1 MPNGTNEKI
10 TDVDYI
16 QPGNSALIDGKWW
29 EADLDRKGEI
39 DAIFGEINYDITDK
53 ASLTVGFRKYEQS
66 VNLIASDGYYG
77 TLAFTGD
84 LPAGEFSSS
93 EKGTIPKIALQV
105 DISDDVMIYGSF
117 TEGYRPSGV
126 NRPRPNADG
135 LQVPETYNP
144 DYAFEF
150 RISLDDILIEDD
162 VRLTPANGM
171 RTPFE
176 PMIHDNDGDGWEGQ
190 LVLSATNDDMAHQ
203 TCEVWSSTWLGD
215 QATMVSTMDS
225 NPTSPVTITGLTP
238 SMIDNMFIVN
248 PPTEV
253 KQAIEESAKDDQ
265 DQDSGM
271 LDVDFLEFN
280 ELESD
285 ALKDS
290 KEDLEFSELDI
301 DLLDVDFLRDLLDVV
316 EALEKTRVVLADTQ
330 AGGGSLSGFRLKGAQ
345 VGFNKD
351 SQFNV
356 FEQDGNLVFFRSVN
370 GVINI
375 IIGAGG
381 SGFIDVIT
389 NDYEGVMQFN
399 DGDGIEIFIRQV
411 N

>member
-1 MPNGTNEKI
+1 MITRRFKLIRKI
-10 TDVDYI
+10 QLTIVSLFLSIGLASADSIGDIVESTGIGKIVRQQENISNLNNLPIQLNDVAETAMGSMLIKFLD
-16 QPGNSALIDGKWW
+16 NAELSLKEHSEVLIDEIYYDPDPNLSKMSMKFTMGTARFASGSLGLVNKANIDIQTPTATIGIRGTDFTTTID
-29 EADLDRKGEI
+29 ELGRSLIVLLPDANGSPSGEI
-39 DAIFGEINYDITDK
+39 SVTNLGGTVI
-53 ASLTVGFRKYEQS
+53 LTESY
-66 VNLIASDGYYG
+66 
-77 TLAFTGD
+77 
-84 LPAGEFSSS
+84 
-93 EKGTIPKIALQV
+93 
-105 DISDDVMIYGSF
+105 
-117 TEGYRPSGV
+117 
-126 NRPRPNADG
+126 
-135 LQVPETYNP
+135 
-144 DYAFEF
+144 
-150 RISLDDILIEDD
+150 
-162 VRLTPANGM
+162 
-171 RTPFE
+171 
-176 PMIHDNDGDGWEGQ
+176 
-190 LVLSATNDDMAHQ
+190 
-203 TCEVWSSTWLGD
+203 
-215 QATMVSTMDS
+215 QATMVSTLDS
-225 NPTSPVTITGLTP
+225 TPTTPVTINGLTP

-253 KQAIEESAKDDQ
+253 KQAIEDAATDEQ

-290 KEDLEFSELDI
+290 EKDLEFSELDI

-316 EALEKTRVVLADTQ
+316 EALERTRVSLADAQ
-330 AGGGSLSGFRLKGAQ
+330 AGSGNLSGFTLKGAA

-381 SGFIDVIT
+381 SGFIDVVT
-389 NDYEGVMQFN
+389 NDYEGIMQFN
-399 DGDGIEIFIRQV
+399 DGDGIEIYINQT

>member
-1 MPNGTNEKI
+1 MIIRQFKLIRKIQLTIVSLFLSIGLVYADPIGDIVESTGIGKIVRQNEDINVSGTMPIVLYDRAETAMGSMLIEFIDNAELALKEHTEVYIDEIYYDPDPNLSKMSMRMVMGTARFASGSKGLINKANIDIQTPTATIGIRGTDFTTTIDELGRSLIVLLPDING
-10 TDVDYI
+10 D
-16 QPGNSALIDGKWW
+16 PS
-29 EADLDRKGEI
+29 GEI
-39 DAIFGEINYDITDK
+39 SVSNMAG
-53 ASLTVGFRKYEQS
+53 TV
-66 VNLIASDGYYG
+66 
-77 TLAFTGD
+77 
-84 LPAGEFSSS
+84 
-93 EKGTIPKIALQV
+93 
-105 DISDDVMIYGSF
+105 
-117 TEGYRPSGV
+117 
-126 NRPRPNADG
+126 
-135 LQVPETYNP
+135 
-144 DYAFEF
+144 
-150 RISLDDILIEDD
+150 ILNQ
-162 VRLTPANGM
+162 PY
-171 RTPFE
+171 
-176 PMIHDNDGDGWEGQ
+176 
-190 LVLSATNDDMAHQ
+190 
-203 TCEVWSSTWLGD
+203 

-316 EALEKTRVVLADTQ
+316 EALEKTRVVLADAQ
-330 AGGGSLSGFRLKGAQ
+330 AGAGGNLSGFRLKGAQ

-356 FEQDGNLVFFRSVN
+356 FEQDGNLVFYRNVN

-381 SGFIDVIT
+381 SGFIDVAT
-389 NDYEGVMQFN
+389 NDYEGILQFN
-399 DGDGIEIFIRQV
+399 DGDGIEIYIRQT

>member
-1 MPNGTNEKI
+1 MIIRQFKLIRKIQLTIVSLFLSIGFVYSDPIGDIVESTGVGKIVRQNEDINVDGTMPIVLYDRAETAMGSMLIEFIDSAELALKEHTEVYIDEIYYDPDPNLSKMSMRMVMGTARFASGSKGLINKANIDIQTPTATIGIRGTDFTTTIDELGRSLIVLLPDING
-10 TDVDYI
+10 D
-16 QPGNSALIDGKWW
+16 PS
-29 EADLDRKGEI
+29 GEI
-39 DAIFGEINYDITDK
+39 SVSNLAG
-53 ASLTVGFRKYEQS
+53 TV
-66 VNLIASDGYYG
+66 
-77 TLAFTGD
+77 
-84 LPAGEFSSS
+84 
-93 EKGTIPKIALQV
+93 
-105 DISDDVMIYGSF
+105 
-117 TEGYRPSGV
+117 
-126 NRPRPNADG
+126 
-135 LQVPETYNP
+135 
-144 DYAFEF
+144 
-150 RISLDDILIEDD
+150 ILNQ
-162 VRLTPANGM
+162 PY
-171 RTPFE
+171 
-176 PMIHDNDGDGWEGQ
+176 
-190 LVLSATNDDMAHQ
+190 
-203 TCEVWSSTWLGD
+203 

-225 NPTSPVTITGLTP
+225 NPTSPVTISGLTP

-248 PPTEV
+248 PPSEV
-253 KQAIEESAKDDQ
+253 KQAIEDQARDEQ

-280 ELESD
+280 ELEQD

-290 KEDLEFSELDI
+290 EEDLEFSELDI

-316 EALEKTRVVLADTQ
+316 EALEKTRAVLADAQ
-330 AGGGSLSGFRLKGAQ
+330 ASGGGGLAGFRLKGASI
-345 VGFNKD
+345 GFNKD

-399 DGDGIEIFIRQV
+399 DGDGIEIYIRQV

>member
-1 MPNGTNEKI
+1 MIIRQFKLIRKIQLTIVSLFLSIGFVYSDPIGDIVESTGIGKIVRQNEDINVDGTMPIVLYDRAETAMGSMLIEFIDSAELALKEHTEVYIDEIYYDPDPNLSKMSMRMVMGTARFASGSKGLINKANIDIQTPTATIGIRGTDFTTTIDELGRSLIVLLPDING
-10 TDVDYI
+10 D
-16 QPGNSALIDGKWW
+16 PS
-29 EADLDRKGEI
+29 GEI
-39 DAIFGEINYDITDK
+39 SVSNLAG
-53 ASLTVGFRKYEQS
+53 TV
-66 VNLIASDGYYG
+66 
-77 TLAFTGD
+77 
-84 LPAGEFSSS
+84 
-93 EKGTIPKIALQV
+93 
-105 DISDDVMIYGSF
+105 
-117 TEGYRPSGV
+117 
-126 NRPRPNADG
+126 
-135 LQVPETYNP
+135 
-144 DYAFEF
+144 
-150 RISLDDILIEDD
+150 ILNQ
-162 VRLTPANGM
+162 PY
-171 RTPFE
+171 
-176 PMIHDNDGDGWEGQ
+176 
-190 LVLSATNDDMAHQ
+190 
-203 TCEVWSSTWLGD
+203 

-225 NPTSPVTITGLTP
+225 NPTSPVTINGLTP

-253 KQAIEESAKDDQ
+253 KQAIEDQARDEQ

-280 ELESD
+280 ELEQD

-290 KEDLEFSELDI
+290 EEDLEFSELDI

-316 EALEKTRVVLADTQ
+316 EALEKTRAVLADAQ
-330 AGGGSLSGFRLKGAQ
+330 ASGGGGLAGFRLKGASI
-345 VGFNKD
+345 GFNKD

-381 SGFIDVIT
+381 SGFIDVAT

-399 DGDGIEIFIRQV
+399 DGDGIEIYIRQV